1 MDGQNA
7 NSSESNGSNYN
18 EEQNNKQTT
27 DFAYGKERF
36 VFYKDDNISDDYEIT
51 DTLGQGSFGVV
62 LKGIQRNTGQAR
74 ALKVIPRSK
83 ITRKIE
89 RFINEVNA
97 LKKLDHPN
105 VIRLY
110 EVYET
115 DTDVILV
122 QELCKGGELMKR
134 FESYETI
141 NEHKVANIFKQILMS
156 IEYCHQNTIVHRDL
170 KPENFMLTS
179 EKEGAKVKLIDFGLA
194 TRLSKSKKGHKSVVN
209 GIKSRVGTIMFMAP
223 EVIKQDYNYKCD
235 LWSAGVILYILI
247 CGYPP
252 FYCDSEYDT
261 VSKIL
266 DYDFNYDYDIWN
278 VVTPELKD
286 LINHLLVPEKE
297 RLNAEEAL
305 EHEWI
310 KKHELDDKV
319 LSKELPN
326 HLKRIRKFQTYKKLK
341 KIILT
346 YFCTRLQDS
355 KLIGEAEMFEFLDK
369 NNDGV
374 LGIDELKSSLNC
386 ESKDIKSFYEC
397 IDADKNG
404 VIDYTE
410 WLTAAK
416 DWSGLMNPTMIKDA
430 FNAFD
435 LNSDGEIDWEEL
447 REVLANEQDL
457 ENGMSKMWKDMVAD
471 VDSDGDGKIKI
482 DDFMKLFESKLYE
495 IK

>member
-1 MDGQNA
+1 MEEDKDKIITSFIEELGP
-7 NSSESNGSNYN
+7 EVT
-18 EEQNNKQTT
+18 EEQKQEN
-27 DFAYGKERF
+27 DFVYGKDRF
-36 VFYKDDNISDDYEIT
+36 VFYKDDDISKDYEIT

-62 LKGIQRNTGQAR
+62 LKGVHKVTKQER

-83 ITRKIE
+83 ITRRIE

-115 DTDVILV
+115 VTDVILV

-134 FESYETI
+134 FESYDTI
-141 NEHKVANIFKQILMS
+141 NEHKIANIFKQILQS
-156 IEYCHQNTIVHRDL
+156 IEYCHQNKVVHRDL

-179 EKEGAKVKLIDFGLA
+179 EKDNAKIKLIDFGLA
-194 TRLSKSKKGHKSVVN
+194 TRLSKKGHKSAVN

-223 EVIKQDYNYKCD
+223 EVIKQYYTYKCD
-235 LWSAGVILYILI
+235 LWSAGVILYILV

-252 FYCDSEYDT
+252 FYGDSEYDT

-266 DYDFNYDYDIWN
+266 DYDYNYDHDIWN
-278 VVTPELKD
+278 VVTPELRD
-286 LINHLLVPEKE
+286 FIDHLLVPEAE
-297 RLNAEEAL
+297 RMNAEEAL
-305 EHEWI
+305 NHEWI
-310 KKHELDDKV
+310 KKHEMDDKV

-355 KLIGEAEMFEFLDK
+355 KLLNEAEMFEFIDK

-374 LGIDELKSSLNC
+374 LNIEELKS
-386 ESKDIKSFYEC
+386 
-397 IDADKNG
+397 
-404 VIDYTE
+404 
-410 WLTAAK
+410 
-416 DWSGLMNPTMIKDA
+416 
-430 FNAFD
+430 
-435 LNSDGEIDWEEL
+435 
-447 REVLANEQDL
+447 
-457 ENGMSKMWKDMVAD
+457 
-471 VDSDGDGKIKI
+471 
-482 DDFMKLFESKLYE
+482 
-495 IK
+495 